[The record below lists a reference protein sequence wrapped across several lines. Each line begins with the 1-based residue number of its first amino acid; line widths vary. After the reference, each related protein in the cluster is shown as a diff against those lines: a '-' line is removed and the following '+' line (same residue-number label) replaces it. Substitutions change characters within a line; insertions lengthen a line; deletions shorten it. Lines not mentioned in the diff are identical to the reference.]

1 MSWRSRLRDERGY
14 SLIELMMATAAGL
27 VVCLT
32 AFTILLTS
40 LQFAQADSDRVD
52 ADQQGSVAMERIV
65 QALASSCVAGQGSSP
80 VIGSPAD
87 LTGTG
92 PYLITTPRVPPY
104 TVTGGG
110 PASSAS
116 SITFLS
122 TLSDLPNA
130 DPNEVTIYLSGSGSL
145 MMATYPPVITTP
157 PSWTFAASP
166 SSTVT
171 LLARAALAP
180 GQTGIFSYYGY
191 DVTSDALVDSYSASP
206 NVSQANAANV
216 AKVGIQFQAQP
227 TDTNSSTGSAVNVAD
242 TVVLRLSAATN
253 TPSTQ
258 TTPTPCA

>member
-1 MSWRSRLRDERGY
+1 MSWDARLRDERGY
-14 SLIELMMATAAGL
+14 TLVELMLATAAGL
-27 VVCLT
+27 VVCVIALT
-32 AFTILLTS
+32 IVLTS
-40 LQFAQADSDRVD
+40 LHFATADADRVD
-52 ADQQGSVAMERIV
+52 SNQQGSFAMEKIV
-65 QALASSCVAGQGSSP
+65 QALTSSCVAGLGSSP
-80 VIGSPAD
+80 VIGSPAS

-122 TLSDLPNA
+122 TVSDLPNA

-145 MMATYPPVITTP
+145 MMATYPAVITTP

-180 GQTGIFSYYGY
+180 GQSGIFSYYGY
-191 DVTSDALVDSYSASP
+191 NVSNDALVDNYTVFP
-206 NVSQANAANV
+206 LTQAEAADV

-227 TDTNSSTGSAVNVAD
+227 TDTKSQTGSAVNVAD
-242 TVVLRLSAATN
+242 TVALRLSAATN

>member
-40 LQFAQADSDRVD
+40 LQFAQADSDRLD

-65 QALASSCVAGQGSSP
+65 QALASSCVAGQSSSP
-80 VIGSPAD
+80 VIGSPAS

-92 PYLITTPRVPPY
+92 PYLITAPRVPPY

-110 PASSAS
+110 PASSAT

-122 TLSDLPNA
+122 TLSDVPNA
-130 DPNEVTIYLSGSGSL
+130 DPNEVTIYLSGGSL
-145 MMATYPPVITTP
+145 MMATYAPVITTP
-157 PSWTFAASP
+157 PSWTFATSP

-191 DVTSDALVDSYSASP
+191 DVTSDALVDSL
-206 NVSQANAANV
+206 NVYPLTQTEAANV
-216 AKVGIQFQAQP
+216 AKVAIQFQAQP
-227 TDTNSSTGSAVNVAD
+227 TDTNSQTGSAITVAD

>member
-1 MSWRSRLRDERGY
+1 MSWGSRLRDERGY

-80 VIGSPAD
+80 VIGSTAS

-92 PYLITTPRVPPY
+92 PYLITSPRVPPY
-104 TVTGGG
+104 PVTGGG
-110 PASSAS
+110 PASSAT

-191 DVTSDALVDSYSASP
+191 DVTSDALVDSYSAFP
-206 NVSQANAANV
+206 LTPTEAANV
-216 AKVGIQFQAQP
+216 AKVAIQFQAQP
-227 TDTNSSTGSAVNVAD
+227 TDTNSQTGSAVNVAD

-253 TPSTQ
+253 TPSIQ